1 MCCVNGGSYRCQRP
15 FVRITMIDV
24 SWLLPIEVG
33 TQSFVFMGHAEFLGG
48 RTSELGEDVRGSILA
63 QPQFVW
69 DAGRAVAGEA
79 QQLMIGV
86 EYQYWRNKL
95 GTDEDE
101 SIAQL
106 LLVWR
111 L

>member
-48 RTSELGEDVRGSILA
+48 RTSELGEDGSGVDPGSAAVRL
-63 QPQFVW
+63 
-69 DAGRAVAGEA
+69 GRG
-79 QQLMIGV
+79 QGG
-86 EYQYWRNKL
+86 R
-95 GTDEDE
+95 G
-101 SIAQL
+101 
-106 LLVWR
+106 
-111 L
+111 

>member
-1 MCCVNGGSYRCQRP
+1 
-15 FVRITMIDV
+15 MIDV

-86 EYQYWRNKL
+86 EHQYWRNKL